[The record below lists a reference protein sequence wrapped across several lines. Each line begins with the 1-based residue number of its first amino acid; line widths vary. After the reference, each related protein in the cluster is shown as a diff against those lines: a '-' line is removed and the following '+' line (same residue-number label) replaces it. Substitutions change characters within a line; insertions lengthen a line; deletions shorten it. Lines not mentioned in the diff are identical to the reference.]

1 VKPRVLILAAGKSTR
16 LEGRCKMLIEAAGKP
31 VWQWHSEAW
40 EGNRID
46 AIVQSADAKQL
57 EDSGFRGLVCKDDKL
72 GGPVGALRR
81 YVSLLPTDFPFPL
94 IVSFADSLI
103 KSGVYDTGDWVG
115 ISNAPLVRAWDY
127 PDGEYWVRGVPRISV
142 CMGLY
147 RFEDVPTLQ
156 FVLEGMEH
164 QIFNKEI
171 PMVELITEYQK
182 LRPMRQLR
190 IDGWQD
196 AGDWEAI
203 QRVR

>member
-1 VKPRVLILAAGKSTR
+1 
-16 LEGRCKMLIEAAGKP
+16 MLVEAAGKP
-31 VWQWHSEAW
+31 MWQWHSDAW

-46 AIVQSADAKQL
+46 AIVRGDDVKKLQ
-57 EDSGFRGLVCKDDKL
+57 DSGFRGSVFRDDSL
-72 GGPVGALRR
+72 GGPVKALRN
-81 YVSLLPTDFPFPL
+81 YVSLLPVDFPYPL

-103 KSGVYDTGDWVG
+103 KCGVYDSGDWVG
-115 ISNAPLVRAWDY
+115 IAYAPMGRSWDY
-127 PDGEYWVRGVPRISV
+127 PEGKYWVRGVPRINV

-156 FVLEGMEH
+156 FVLEGMSVPMLG
-164 QIFNKEI
+164 QEI
-171 PMVELITEYQK
+171 SMVELITEYEK

-203 QRVR
+203 RRVR